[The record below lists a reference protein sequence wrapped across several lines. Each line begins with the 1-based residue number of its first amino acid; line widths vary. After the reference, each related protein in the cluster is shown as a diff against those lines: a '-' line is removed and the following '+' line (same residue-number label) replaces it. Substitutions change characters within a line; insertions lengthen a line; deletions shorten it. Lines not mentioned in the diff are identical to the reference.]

1 MKEYKSVC
9 PYDCPDACGLI
20 LTVDD
25 NKVIKVRGNREHAF
39 TRGTLCPKMAH
50 YERVIHSPKRLMTP
64 LRRIG
69 KKGIGPDQFTPI
81 SWDEALERIV
91 ENFNHTINTY
101 GSESILR
108 YSYAGTM
115 GAVNSPAADYFFRCI
130 GTTSQDRGI
139 CSPAKQAAFKSVYGD
154 TVAIKPQEAQ
164 HSDLIILW
172 SLNATATDVH
182 ILHDVNVAKRNGAF
196 VWIIDTHKTYTYD
209 QGTHHVYV
217 KPGSDGALA
226 LGMMHI
232 IHRDGLEDTTFVQA
246 YVQGYDELIR
256 DVLPKF
262 TPEYVSSICGVP
274 VEIIE
279 ELAHAYA
286 KAKAPFIRLGSG
298 VSRYGN
304 GAMSCRCI
312 NALPAVVGAW
322 QHLGGGLLSSS
333 SSSQYFNKSFMQQ
346 PNTPTPSKRMMPM
359 ILLGDLLTNPKALL
373 EHGLKD
379 TSGGVPVHS
388 LYIFSSNP
396 AITAPNQ
403 NLVRQGLM
411 RDDLFTVVHERF
423 FTDTCAYADIILP
436 ATSSV
441 ESDDIFNSYGHYTIA
456 ASYQAI
462 PPVGESRSN
471 WQVISELAQRMGL
484 DDPFFAMTERE
495 LIEHMVRNSSKLS
508 QDEQDAILR
517 GDLVEVALPD
527 NYKMDFKTP
536 SGKIE
541 ILNHRESIPLITY
554 TEPYGDDEPFW
565 LIIGNDIRILDSS
578 FCELEFDDS
587 ELMKLRMHPDDAALY
602 NINNSDAVE
611 IYNNRGAVRIKVYL
625 DDTVQRGTL
634 VTLGVWWQ
642 SQSSDAKV
650 GINAVTASRPTDE
663 AWGSTFYDV
672 QVNIRKV

>member
-25 NKVIKVRGNREHAF
+25 NKVTKVRGNKEHAF
-39 TRGTLCPKMAH
+39 TRGILCPKMAH

-130 GTTSQDRGI
+130 GATSQDRGI

-226 LGMMHI
+226 LGMIHI
-232 IHRDGLEDTTFVQA
+232 IHRDGLEDTTFIQA
-246 YVQGYDELIR
+246 YVQGYDELVR
-256 DVLPKF
+256 DVLPTF

-373 EHGLKD
+373 EHGLED

-436 ATSSV
+436 ATSSA

-462 PPVGESRSN
+462 PPVGESKSN

-484 DDPFFAMTERE
+484 DDPFFTMTERE

-541 ILNHRESIPLITY
+541 ILNPRESIPLITY

>member
-25 NKVIKVRGNREHAF
+25 DKVIKVCGNREHAF

-50 YERVIHSPKRLMTP
+50 YERVIHSSKRLTTP

-91 ENFNHTINTY
+91 ENFNHTIDTY

-130 GTTSQDRGI
+130 GATSQDRGI

-232 IHRDGLEDTTFVQA
+232 IHRDGLEDTTFIQA
-246 YVQGYDELIR
+246 YVQGYDELVR

-346 PNTPTPSKRMMPM
+346 PNTSTPSKRMMPM

-373 EHGLKD
+373 EHGLED

-411 RDDLFTVVHERF
+411 RNDLFTVVHERF

-436 ATSSV
+436 ATSSA

-462 PPVGESRSN
+462 PPVGESKSN

-484 DDPFFAMTERE
+484 DDSFFAMTERE

-541 ILNHRESIPLITY
+541 ILNPRESIPLITY

>member
-50 YERVIHSPKRLMTP
+50 YERVIHSSKRLTTP

-81 SWDEALERIV
+81 SWDEALDRIV
-91 ENFNHTINTY
+91 ENLKHTIDTY

-130 GTTSQDRGI
+130 GATSQDRGI

-232 IHRDGLEDTTFVQA
+232 IHRDGLEDTTFIQA
-246 YVQGYDELIR
+246 YVQGYDELVR
-256 DVLPKF
+256 DVLPTF

-346 PNTPTPSKRMMPM
+346 PNTPTSSKRMMPM

-373 EHGLKD
+373 EHGLED

-423 FTDTCAYADIILP
+423 FTDTCAYANIILP
-436 ATSSV
+436 ATSSA

-462 PPVGESRSN
+462 PPVGESKSN

>member
-1 MKEYKSVC
+1 MKDYKSVC
-9 PYDCPDACGLI
+9 PYDCPDACGLM

-50 YERVIHSPKRLMTP
+50 YERVIHSPKRLTTP

-69 KKGIGPDQFTPI
+69 KKGIGPDQYTSI

-130 GTTSQDRGI
+130 GATSQDRGI

-182 ILHDVNVAKRNGAF
+182 ILHDVNVAKRNGAS

-232 IHRDGLEDTTFVQA
+232 IHRDGLEDITFIQE
-246 YVQGYDELIR
+246 YVQGYDELVR

-373 EHGLKD
+373 EHGLED

-436 ATSSV
+436 ATSSA

-462 PPVGESRSN
+462 PPVGESKSN

-541 ILNHRESIPLITY
+541 ILNPRESIPLITY